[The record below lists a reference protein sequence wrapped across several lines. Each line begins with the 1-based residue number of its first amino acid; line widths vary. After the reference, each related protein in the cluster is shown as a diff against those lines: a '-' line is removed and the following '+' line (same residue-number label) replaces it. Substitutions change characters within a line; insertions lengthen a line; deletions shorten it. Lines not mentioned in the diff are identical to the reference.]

1 MSGFRITGLKR
12 AEFEPLFGL
21 SDEDLKER
29 NALRVVADSKPG
41 FPCRISLADAEPGES
56 LILVNYEH
64 QGAASPYRSS
74 HAVYVREG
82 ASEEAVFEN
91 HVPPY
96 LSIRLLSVRAFDEAG
111 MMVDCDVTPGDALA
125 PLIDRMLA
133 DDRAAYLHVH
143 NARPGCFAARVDRA

>member
-12 AEFEPLFGL
+12 AEFEHLFGL
-21 SDEDLKER
+21 SDEELKKR

-64 QGAASPYRSS
+64 QDAASPYRSS

-82 ASEEAVFEN
+82 ASEEVFEN
-91 HVPPY
+91 QIPPY
-96 LSIRLLSVRAFDEAG
+96 LSLRLLSVRAFDDSG
-111 MMVDCDVTPGDALA
+111 MMVDCDVVPGEALA
-125 PLIDRMLA
+125 PLVERMLA